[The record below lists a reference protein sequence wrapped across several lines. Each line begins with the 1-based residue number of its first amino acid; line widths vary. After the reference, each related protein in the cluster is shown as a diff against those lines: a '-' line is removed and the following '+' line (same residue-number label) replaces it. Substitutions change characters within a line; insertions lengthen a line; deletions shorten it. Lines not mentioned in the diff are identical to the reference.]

1 LILVRSFMTI
11 KQLTTALTEAD
22 LEAEIHSALRK
33 VFPWIPDGS
42 IRHQTKFSFA
52 FGKAKIDVEPL

>member
-1 LILVRSFMTI
+1 MTI
-11 KQLTTALTEAD
+11 KQLTTALTEAG